1 MFNFKFLIKK
11 INKILISINELI
23 ESFFNI
29 FKDIKKIKKND
40 LRKINNKITI
50 SIGVSLIL
58 LVSYFLAPTIYNK
71 DLVKSKIET
80 QIYKKY
86 NLEVKFE
93 GNFSYGLFPKPHF
106 FSDKLDI
113 RRMT

>member
-40 LRKINNKITI
+40 LRKINNK
-50 SIGVSLIL
+50 
-58 LVSYFLAPTIYNK
+58 
-71 DLVKSKIET
+71 
-80 QIYKKY
+80 
-86 NLEVKFE
+86 
-93 GNFSYGLFPKPHF
+93 
-106 FSDKLDI
+106 
-113 RRMT
+113 